1 MSGRRPGRGS
11 RVLETRLGDLVV
23 AAARDLEADAVLI
36 TLNSHAETDVLTA
49 RAGISSSRAAQ
60 VTEALSF
67 FEDELGTRP
76 IMSVRSLSTTPG
88 EAAATLAA
96 AGYGSLVLAPIEIAK
111 RRVGALHILGA
122 RPGVREN
129 NEQLVR
135 AYASHAAVTIAG
147 FRQTRRIEPLS
158 QRVVDAVEEIGLN
171 SGSFVDVIRRL
182 DEALAPLLGPVR
194 SGIMLWDRHHDV
206 LQMVPGSFGADER
219 TVASYQIVAPNARSN
234 AARVFTTGDPY
245 ISNRALGD
253 PAIIQDYVR
262 AFDIE
267 RLLSMR
273 LDVRGRRIG
282 ILHLINRSGEF
293 TVDDIW
299 RLQPLIPRI
308 AGAVETANALSLLRR
323 GQRLE
328 GILARV
334 AVAIATAEAIE
345 DFLTPAFDE
354 LCDAL
359 EASLIALAPVNAEPI
374 VWRAGRIDESLEQEL
389 LTRAETQP
397 ARRADIVGP
406 RQAGDPGSAAL
417 HVPVLLGS
425 QRVGTLSTLRLRA
438 QPFAPDERSALERL
452 AKLAALAWA
461 TERYQQQRAE
471 LARIEER
478 QRIADDLHDDV
489 AQILF
494 GAQMAL
500 DATLEHTDLDDG
512 VTDKVIH
519 ARALLVK
526 GDEALRMVIHQL
538 ADTGAGDLAPELAR
552 VVTEVEQEF
561 QLPIHLEISDEAAVA
576 ATELRKSERELLL
589 RVAREALVNTA
600 KHAGPC
606 RAGVRVAINRAHR
619 LMLTVTDDGSGIA
632 HGNAR
637 DGHGLASLRR
647 TVRSHGGMLRVR
659 SGSAGTYVLLS
670 LPLAVR

>member
-1 MSGRRPGRGS
+1 MSATRPRRSSP
-11 RVLETRLGDLVV
+11 LLKTRLGDLVD
-23 AAARDLEADAVLI
+23 AAARDLDADAVLI
-36 TLNSHAETDVLTA
+36 TLNGLGEIAATSA
-49 RAGISSSRAAQ
+49 RAGISSAQ
-60 VTEALSF
+60 AGKVAEALTSF
-67 FEDELGTRP
+67 EHELGTRP
-76 IMSVRSLSTTPG
+76 IMSVRSLSTVPG
-88 EAAATLAA
+88 EAAAALAG
-96 AGYGSLVLAPIEIAK
+96 AGYASLVLAPVEIAE
-111 RRVGALHILGA
+111 RRVGALHILGTES
-122 RPGVREN
+122 GVRE

-147 FRQTRRIEPLS
+147 FGQARRVEPPPP
-158 QRVVDAVEEIGLN
+158 RVLDAVEEIGLT
-171 SGSFVDVIRRL
+171 SDSFVEVIRQL
-182 DEALAPLLGPVR
+182 DEALSPLFGAVR
-194 SGIMLWDRHHDV
+194 SGIMLWDAQHDV
-206 LQMVPGSFGADER
+206 LQMLPGSFGADER

-234 AARVFTTGDPY
+234 AARVFATGDPY
-245 ISNRALGD
+245 ISNRAVGD

-282 ILHLINRSGEF
+282 ILHLINRPGEF

-308 AGAVETANALSLLRR
+308 AGAVETANTLYLLRR

-334 AVAIATAEAIE
+334 AVAIATAEAIQ

-354 LCDAL
+354 LCDVL
-359 EASLIALAPVNAEPI
+359 EANLIALAPVNAEPI
-374 VWRAGRIDESLEQEL
+374 VWRAGRVDGHLEQEL
-389 LTRAETQP
+389 LTRASTQP

-406 RQAGDPGSAAL
+406 MHAGDPGSAAL

-438 QPFAPDERSALERL
+438 QPFAADERGALDRL

-500 DATLEHTDLDDG
+500 DATLELAGLHEA

-519 ARALLVK
+519 ARALVVK
-526 GDEALRMVIHQL
+526 GDEALRTVIHQL
-538 ADTGAGDLAPELAR
+538 ADARADDLAPELAR
-552 VVTEVEQEF
+552 VVTEIEKEF
-561 QLPIHLEISDEAAVA
+561 ELPIRLEIADEAAAVS
-576 ATELRKSERELLL
+576 TELRQAERELLL

-606 RAGVRVAINRAHR
+606 RAAVRLRVGRARR

-632 HGNAR
+632 NGNGR
-637 DGHGLASLRR
+637 DRHGLASLRR

-659 SGSAGTYVLLS
+659 SSPGGTNVLLS
-670 LPLAVR
+670 LPLAWR

>member
-1 MSGRRPGRGS
+1 MSATRPRRGS
-11 RVLETRLGDLVV
+11 RMLETRLGDLVD
-23 AAARDLEADAVLI
+23 AAARDLAADAVLI
-36 TLNSHAETDVLTA
+36 TLNSQAETGVMSA
-49 RAGISSSRAAQ
+49 SAGISSSQAAN
-60 VTEALSF
+60 VVDALSS
-67 FEDELGTRP
+67 FERELGTRP
-76 IMSVRSLSTTPG
+76 IMSLRSLPTTPG
-88 EAAATLAA
+88 EPAAALAK
-96 AGYGSLVLAPIEIAK
+96 AGYGSLVLAPLEIAEQ
-111 RRVGALHILGA
+111 RVGALHILGTDA
-122 RPGVREN
+122 GVRE

-147 FRQTRRIEPLS
+147 FRQTCRVEPLP
-158 QRVVDAVEEIGLN
+158 QRVVDAVEEIGLTSN
-171 SGSFVDVIRRL
+171 SFVDVIRKL
-182 DEALAPLLGPVR
+182 DEALAALLGPVR
-194 SGIMLWDRHHDV
+194 SGIMLWDQQHDV

-219 TVASYQIVAPNARSN
+219 TVASYQIVAPNTRSN
-234 AARVFTTGDPY
+234 AARVFATGDPY

-267 RLLSMR
+267 RLLSML

-282 ILHLINRSGEF
+282 ILHLINREGEF

-308 AGAVETANALSLLRR
+308 AGAVETANALSVLRR

-334 AVAIATAEAIE
+334 AVAIATAEAIH

-359 EASLIALAPVNAEPI
+359 DASLIALAPVNAEPI
-374 VWRAGRIDESLEQEL
+374 VWRARRIDHSLEQEL

-406 RQAGDPGSAAL
+406 MHAGDPGSAAL

-438 QPFAPDERSALERL
+438 QPFAPDERSALQRL

-500 DATLEHTDLDDG
+500 DATLDLGDLHEG
-512 VTDKVIH
+512 VTEKVIH

-526 GDEALRMVIHQL
+526 GDEALRTVIHQL
-538 ADTGAGDLAPELAR
+538 ADTGADELAPELGR
-552 VVTEVEQEF
+552 VVTEIEKEF
-561 QLPIHLEISDEAAVA
+561 QLRVHLEIADEAAAAA
-576 ATELRKSERELLL
+576 ATELRQSERELLL

-606 RAGVRVAINRAHR
+606 RAGVRVGLSRTRR
-619 LMLTVTDDGSGIA
+619 LMLTVNDDGGGIA

-647 TVRSHGGMLRVR
+647 TVRSHGGILRVR
-659 SGSAGTYVLLS
+659 SGPAGTNVLLS
-670 LPLAVR
+670 LPLAQR